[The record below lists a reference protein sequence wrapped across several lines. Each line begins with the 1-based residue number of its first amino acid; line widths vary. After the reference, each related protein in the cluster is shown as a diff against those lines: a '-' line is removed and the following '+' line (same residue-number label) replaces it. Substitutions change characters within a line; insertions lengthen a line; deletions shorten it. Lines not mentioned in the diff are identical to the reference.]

1 VEKDDEKSKKP
12 VEVNTGKGLFAVMRD
27 AAH

>member
-1 VEKDDEKSKKP
+1 VETDDEKSKKP
-12 VEVNTGKGLFAVMRD
+12 VEVNTGKNLFAVMRE